1 MTEEQSKLVR
11 ADTFEYR
18 RKRKGRFLA
27 VKFLCAENHEFTS
40 NKFEWDKLSLCPGPA
55 RPGPARLSLSAVSC
69 WLPILIPCSTER
81 PGSRD

>member
-40 NKFEWDKLSLCPGPA
+40 NKSEWDKLSLCPGPA
-55 RPGPARLSLSAVSC
+55 RPGPPQPVCSLLLAANFNSM
-69 WLPILIPCSTER
+69 
-81 PGSRD
+81 